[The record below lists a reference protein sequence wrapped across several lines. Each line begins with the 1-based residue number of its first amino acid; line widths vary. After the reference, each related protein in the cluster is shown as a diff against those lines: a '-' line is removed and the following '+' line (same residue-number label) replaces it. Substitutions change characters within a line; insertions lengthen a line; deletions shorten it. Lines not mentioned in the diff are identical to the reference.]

1 MNVMKTKTTKDGF
14 LWLIVSPDIALRL
27 MNNGIQIYYLYNDD
41 SESLIEDVEYTSDF
55 EREDIGVE
63 IGSII

>member
-1 MNVMKTKTTKDGF
+1 
-14 LWLIVSPDIALRL
+14 